1 MCGSSWGVHLMR
13 YQVIERMTG
22 EVMGTYSTRSRA
34 RARVDRLDLEYGA
47 YRYFVKIIEVESV
60 Q

>member
-1 MCGSSWGVHLMR
+1 MR
-13 YQVIERMTG
+13 YQVIDRMTG

-34 RARVDRLDLEYGA
+34 RARRERLDLEYGA
-47 YRYFVKIIEVESV
+47 YRYFVKFIEVESV